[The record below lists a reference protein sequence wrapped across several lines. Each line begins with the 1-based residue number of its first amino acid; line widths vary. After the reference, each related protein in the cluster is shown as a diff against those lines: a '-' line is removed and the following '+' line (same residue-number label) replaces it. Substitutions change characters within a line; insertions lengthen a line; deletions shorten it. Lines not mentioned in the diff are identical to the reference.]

1 MLIHLRS
8 IDGKPQITIDS
19 EGEPLPCIETLPWRE
34 TSFRLSWPQ
43 TGGGG
48 RDWYAAEQHASRP
61 PDAPAQV
68 AASATQATPAM
79 SGGRFGRFAAMTA
92 TFAGMLVI
100 GMVIGSIFRLGPSRD
115 SELIPRDIAASVKR
129 PGIPPI
135 VAPARSAEAA
145 APYPSPL
152 ALHVPVARSEP
163 ARVAAPPPQLPPPQ
177 QLPPPPDPGAL
188 FGLHS

>member
-19 EGEPLPCIETLPWRE
+19 EGEPLPCIETLPWRDC
-34 TSFRLSWPQ
+34 SFRVSWPPS
-43 TGGGG
+43 GGGE
-48 RDWYAAEQHASRP
+48 RDWYSAEQHAPRP

-68 AASATQATPAM
+68 AASATQATPAA

-100 GMVIGSIFRLGPSRD
+100 GMVIGSVFRLGPSRG
-115 SELIPRDIAASVKR
+115 SELIPRDIAAPAR
-129 PGIPPI
+129 GPDIPSI
-135 VAPARSAEAA
+135 VAPARSAEVA
-145 APYPSPL
+145 APYVAPL
-152 ALHVPVARSEP
+152 EPHLRLAPPKP
-163 ARVAAPPPQLPPPQ
+163 ARVAAPPQ